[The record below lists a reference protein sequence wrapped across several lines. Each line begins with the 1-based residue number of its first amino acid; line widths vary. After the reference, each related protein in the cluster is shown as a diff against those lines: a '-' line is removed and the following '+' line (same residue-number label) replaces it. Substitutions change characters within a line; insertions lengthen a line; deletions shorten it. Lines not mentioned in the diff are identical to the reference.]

1 MTLASTPSDDR
12 TDGTTLAARVHN
24 LFPSLVADLKR
35 LVAVASVSDAGAQ
48 SPPGPL
54 FAAHD
59 LVVEMLGDAGVT
71 DIEELRIEGKV
82 APVVVARIPAPPGAP
97 TVLMYTHYD
106 VVGAGDESLW
116 RTPPFEATEQ
126 DGALYGRGT
135 ADSKANLVGIIG
147 AIRAF
152 DGRPPVGLT
161 VIFEG
166 QEEVG
171 SPFDFYPPT
180 APEIFRS
187 DAMVIADV
195 GSVRPGTPTLTV
207 SLRGSATVQVEIRTL
222 HADKHSGQYGGAAP
236 DARTALIRLLAT
248 LHDDAG
254 DVVVPGL
261 LREEWTGASYEESE
275 FRELGEVIDGTPLFG
290 TGGLGERIWSGPA
303 ISVIG
308 FDAPSTDA
316 PLNAVAGTARAVLN
330 LRLHPRQRAA
340 DGQDALVRYLAVQ
353 RPFGVHVQVTPGEVG
368 DGFAGTL
375 DGPGYEAASAALS
388 QAWGKPTEK
397 MAGGGSIPLVM
408 ALHDAVPAA
417 EKLLFGATDSY
428 ANIHA
433 PNERVLL
440 DEFERATVAK
450 ALFLSE
456 FAARWEARS

>member
-1 MTLASTPSDDR
+1 MTIAATPSDSPSD
-12 TDGTTLAARVHN
+12 AATIASRVRD

-54 FAAHD
+54 LAAHD

-82 APVVVARIPAPPGAP
+82 APVVVARVPAPPGAP

-207 SLRGSATVQVEIRTL
+207 SLRGSAAVTVEARTL

-236 DARTALIRLLAT
+236 DARLALMRLIAS

-254 DVVVPGL
+254 DVAVDGL
-261 LREEWTGASYEESE
+261 LREEWTGATYEESE
-275 FRELGEVIDGTPLFG
+275 FRELGEVVDGTPLMG
-290 TGGLGERIWSGPA
+290 TGSLGERIWSGPA
-303 ISVIG
+303 VTVIA
-308 FDAPSTDA
+308 FDAPSTDS
-316 PLNAVAGTARAVLN
+316 PQNAVAGHARAVLN
-330 LRLHPRQRAA
+330 LRVHPRQRAA
-340 DGQDALVRYLAVQ
+340 DAQAALVRHLTAV
-353 RPFGVHVQVTPGEVG
+353 RPFGIDVTVTPGDVG
-368 DGFAGTL
+368 DGFAATL
-375 DGPGYEAASAALS
+375 DGPGYEAASAALAA
-388 QAWGKPTEK
+388 AWGAPTER